1 MPVNYEKEKKPTVM
15 FIGDSKVFIS
25 LSIVN
30 LSDVLVLKYSA
41 CLQQG
46 LMKRERN
53 LKKKRKRPGQRSRKR
68 LCDIQNGACLH

>member
-41 CLQQG
+41 CLQQV

-53 LKKKRKRPGQRSRKR
+53 LKKKKEKTGSEKQKKA
-68 LCDIQNGACLH
+68 L